1 MKVFKATKTLD
12 DYLPP
17 LALTE
22 DKSQVEIILV
32 GGKRIQ
38 IDKFPSLKGIFKTGV
53 GTDNLPFSAARER
66 GVKIALPNDST
77 QAIIFEET
85 AAFTCHL
92 ILQGLFTGSG
102 EWGSWLKKDR
112 NSLQNQ
118 RLLVVGSGRIGLR
131 VAEKMRAFMV
141 VDTYDSAHDPIDS
154 FKSKVESANCVSLHV
169 PLTTET
175 RNLFDAEKLGWLRDG
190 ALLVNT
196 ARGPVIDEEA
206 LYNELAS
213 ERIRA
218 AIDVFWEEPYH
229 GILNNLPTDRFI
241 KTPHIASTCREFIQ
255 STATDFLQFIDRI
268 SNSQDKSND

>member
-1 MKVFKATKTLD
+1 MNVFKATKTLD
-12 DYLPP
+12 GYLPQ

-22 DKSQVEIILV
+22 DKSQADILLV
-32 GGKRIQ
+32 GGKRIE

-53 GTDNLPFSAARER
+53 GTDNLPYSAARER
-66 GVKIALPNDST
+66 GIEIALPSEST

-92 ILQGLFTGSG
+92 ILQGLFADSA
-102 EWGSWLKKDR
+102 EWDSWTKKDR
-112 NSLQNQ
+112 NSLRQQ

-154 FKSKVESANCVSLHV
+154 FKSKVESANCVSLHI
-169 PLTTET
+169 PLTAET

-196 ARGPVIDEEA
+196 ARGPIIDEEA
-206 LYNELAS
+206 LYSELVS

-229 GILNNLPTDRFI
+229 GILNNLPTVRII

-268 SNSQDKSND
+268 SNSQEKLND